1 MQTFND
7 SRKTAKVNKL
17 KHGGKYNYKRKK
29 KDSGFQSQDIH
40 FKDIEASNLYTCN
53 KAFHS

>member
-7 SRKTAKVNKL
+7 SRKTAKVKEQVETWWQI
-17 KHGGKYNYKRKK
+17 YKRKK